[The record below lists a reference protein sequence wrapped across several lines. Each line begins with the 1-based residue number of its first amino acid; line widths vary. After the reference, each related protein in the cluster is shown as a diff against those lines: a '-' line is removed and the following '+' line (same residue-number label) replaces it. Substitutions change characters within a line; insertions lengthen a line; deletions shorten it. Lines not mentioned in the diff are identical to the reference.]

1 MNLSTRDLRAFIALA
16 QERSF
21 TRAAEQCFL
30 SQSAFSTLIRGVERE
45 VGTLLF
51 DRNTRNVQLTP
62 EGRLFEESARR
73 LLADFERAALDLA
86 DHAQRRRGR
95 VAIAALPSL
104 AAGWLPALL
113 AQFRT
118 QHPGIELELRDMLAD
133 ECLAMLRAG
142 KVDLALASAGES
154 PDLVL
159 SLLCEDRFFL
169 VCRQDHPLATRR
181 GLKLIHL
188 RDHPFVHMA
197 RSSSVRQHLD
207 AAFHPQRMNAVVEV
221 DHLATTAGL
230 VEAGLGISVVPGLTL
245 GHFSREGLVF
255 RPLNEPGLT
264 RRVYLAQRRDGS
276 LSLAAQTMK
285 ALLLAHR
292 PRVQVVAGTL
302 KG

>member
-73 LLADFERAALDLA
+73 LLADFERAAVDLA

-104 AAGWLPALL
+104 AADWLPALL
-113 AQFRT
+113 AGF
-118 QHPGIELELRDMLAD
+118 HASYPGIVMELRDTLAD
-133 ECLAMLRAG
+133 ECLALLRAG
-142 KVDLALASAGES
+142 KVDIALASAGES
-154 PDLVL
+154 HDLEQT
-159 SLLCEDRFFL
+159 LLCEDRFYL
-169 VCRQDHPLATRR
+169 VCRHDHPLATRR

-188 RDHPFVHMA
+188 REHPFVHMA
-197 RSSSVRQHLD
+197 RSSGVRQHLD
-207 AAFHPQRMNAVVEV
+207 AAFHPQRMSTVIEV
-221 DHLATTAGL
+221 DHLATAAGL
-230 VEAGLGISVVPGLTL
+230 VEAGVGISVMPGLTL
-245 GHFSREGLVF
+245 KHFAREGLVL
-255 RPLNEPGLT
+255 RPLNEPALT
-264 RRVYLAQRRDGS
+264 RRVQLMHRRDAS
-276 LSLAAQTMK
+276 LSLAAQSMK
-285 ALLLAHR
+285 ALLLAHK

-302 KG
+302 K